1 MTCSTRPT
9 LTIQVLKCW
18 LNLLRPPCRPH
29 VLSSWIVPSLFGAA
43 AHLAREHPF
52 ESVPSLI
59 GWTFETRELGPP
71 EAALRRP
78 SSFCVCPTRRR
89 SATKPLPNLSPP
101 RVTLS
106 IEPFVRPFSTGS
118 IHRRPSANAC
128 LVTKTSEA
136 PRRST
141 IGYSSTVKPVQWA
154 ILSDSKVRTW

>member
-89 SATKPLPNLSPP
+89 SATKSLLNRSAP

-106 IEPFVRPFSTGS
+106 IEPFGQPLSTGS

-128 LVTKTSEA
+128 LGFMSTKTSEA

-141 IGYSSTVKPVQWA
+141 VCLVTKFLKIHLHRLGPV
-154 ILSDSKVRTW
+154 